1 MPGRRVAQEKSQQ
14 TENWP
19 PKVALAVDLVLF
31 TVRNLG
37 RRPELCVVLIKR
49 SEDAHVGMRAL
60 PGGFVREN
68 ENLDEAAKRVAKV
81 EAGVTENLELEQ
93 VAAVGTLDRDP
104 RYRVVTITYV
114 ALIPSDRQELLAS
127 GGAAADPRWFP
138 VSDLPPL
145 AFDHTDLLNRA
156 LAHLR
161 RNLLES
167 GACFRLLPERFTL
180 GELQRLCET
189 VLGLAD
195 GQRLDRANFRRRLLR
210 EGRGVGRERGFAFL
224 ERAPGKRPGRPRP
237 ARLYR
242 FVPEAFQRYITERR
256 QRPLS

>member
-1 MPGRRVAQEKSQQ
+1 MAQPRVSQHEGQ
-14 TENWP
+14 QSENWP
-19 PKVALAVDLVLF
+19 WKVALTVDLALF
-31 TVRNLG
+31 TVRNLE

-49 SEDAHVGMRAL
+49 SQEPYVEMRAL
-60 PGGFVREN
+60 PGGFVFEH
-68 ENLDEAAKRVAKV
+68 EDLDEAAKRVAKV
-81 EAGVTENLELEQ
+81 EAGVSEDLELEQ
-93 VAAVGTLDRDP
+93 VTAVGTLGRDP
-104 RYRVVTITYV
+104 RYRVVTVAYV

-138 VSDLPPL
+138 VSELPPL
-145 AFDHTDLLNRA
+145 AFDHSDLLDRA
-156 LAHLR
+156 LRHLR

-195 GQRLDRANFRRRLLR
+195 GQRLDRANFRRRLPR
-210 EGRGVGRERGFAFL
+210 KDKGAGREPAFVFL
-224 ERAPGKRPGRPRP
+224 ERAPGKRQGRPRP